1 MNKTKFLALVS
12 VLAIV
17 LVGLVIY
24 NDKTQRNAPKTPTT
38 ELPPIS
44 NTLREVRLDAGLRFG
59 LLWTMEYA
67 TPSIPHQYTYYTGN
81 RSGIY
86 KEETIATNTPDGLDD
101 FISSYSNRLI
111 VEFGKEKAATWS
123 DEYFSDFPYFSR
135 CLKSD
140 ILLCTKL
147 EHNNWEIYKIN
158 ANLTTPRKQYI
169 YLAGKILDD
178 QVVIFE
184 YRAEH
189 SDSTEDRFLSIL
201 DTVSLIPPTVTPPL
215 TLDLLKSNPEW
226 NPTERVEGMWRV
238 EDGVV
243 ELEVKDYPYYTE
255 EKIWPTVG
263 LSHSKYV
270 IKYLDTITSIEA
282 CKQYGLYGKTPGG
295 YLLRYICLEAHPS
308 LYNELIILSGDT
320 GEVLHK
326 FKLEEGWSFVHSLY
340 EMEGFGFGFG
350 MYPDRITASIYI
362 YKWNFSHEI
371 PSIERRG
378 YLNYRLNIQT
388 GEITR
393 AE

>member
-1 MNKTKFLALVS
+1 M
-12 VLAIV
+12 
-17 LVGLVIY
+17 Y
-24 NDKTQRNAPKTPTT
+24 NDKTQRNAPETPTT

-81 RSGIY
+81 TSGIY

-111 VEFGKEKAATWS
+111 VEFGKEKATTWS
-123 DEYFSDFPYFSR
+123 NEYFSNFPYFSR

-158 ANLTTPRKQYI
+158 ANLTTQRKQYI

-201 DTVSLIPPTVTPPL
+201 DTVSLIPTTITPPL

-238 EDGVV
+238 EDGVP
-243 ELEVKDYPYYTE
+243 ELEVMEYPTHIAEYAWADNSTS
-255 EKIWPTVG
+255 TFV
-263 LSHSKYV
+263 V
-270 IKYLDTITSIEA
+270 KYLDTKESNEA
-282 CKQYGLYGKTPGG
+282 CTQYNLDQSP
-295 YLLRYICLEAHPS
+295 LSEARRCLEISPE
-308 LYNELIILSGDT
+308 LYNELIVLSGDT

-326 FKLEEGWSFVHSLY
+326 FRLEEEYSLSVGNVIVLGSFIDVDIFYENNIPIISFQVH
-340 EMEGFGFGFG
+340 
-350 MYPDRITASIYI
+350 
-362 YKWNFSHEI
+362 KWNIHANH
-371 PSIERRG
+371 PSLI
-378 YLNYRLNIQT
+378 YRINVMT
-388 GEITR
+388 GEIISVQRT
-393 AE
+393 EGFQ